1 MAALA
6 SRRSTKASPSRRSAR
21 QVPAQL
27 LQELSADQW
36 VSYPRAEQIL
46 ERIEELLTIPVRVRM
61 PNILVHGPSGAG
73 KSMILEKFRRDHP
86 SSLNPNFRGARLVT
100 VQMPAFP
107 SLKSFYSEL
116 LRNLEC
122 ATIAG
127 GRLAEL
133 ENTAL
138 QRLERLQPR
147 IIFIDEIHHL
157 LACAPREQRTA
168 LNVLKFLSNQFHL
181 SIVAAGTSDALYVMR
196 TDPQIANRF
205 ESWPLKPWGL
215 SEDLRRF
222 ITGFFEPLG
231 IDADGIVSSAVP
243 LEYLLELTAGI
254 TGRIVELMR
263 LAAHCA
269 IAQSDAKLTLDH
281 LQNAGRQFAS
291 DLSTASP

>member
-1 MAALA
+1 
-6 SRRSTKASPSRRSAR
+6 
-21 QVPAQL
+21 
-27 LQELSADQW
+27 
-36 VSYPRAEQIL
+36 
-46 ERIEELLTIPVRVRM
+46 M

-86 SSLNPNFRGARLVT
+86 SSLNPAFRGARLVT

-116 LRNLEC
+116 LRTLEC
-122 ATIAG
+122 TAIAG
-127 GRLAEL
+127 ARLPEL
-133 ENTAL
+133 ENTAF

-147 IIFIDEIHHL
+147 ILFIDEIHHL
-157 LACAPREQRTA
+157 LACAPREQRIA

-205 ESWPLKPWGL
+205 ESWPLRKWAI
-215 SEDLRRF
+215 SEELRRF
-222 ITGFFEPLG
+222 IVGFFEPLS
-231 IDADGIVSSAVP
+231 INADGIVNSAVP

-263 LAAHCA
+263 LTARSALA
-269 IAQSDAKLTLDH
+269 RGDLTLSLEH
-281 LQNAGRQFAS
+281 LQDAGREFAA
-291 DLSTASP
+291 DLSTAAL